1 MCTKIWKLTMKYC
14 AFCIILTGSLDTWK
28 RSAPAAGLPASLP
41 DLLTGSIRTG
51 SAYMIIGPDTMPHGS
66 PDGIPDHGTPA
77 GSPPDCMTECVTK
90 PAGVR
95 IHVPVIVPASECL
108 PYDLTRS
115 DRITYLPTVGWGD
128 SRWLGGVLPLRPTF
142 PQKAPHHP
150 GCPGKE

>member
-95 IHVPVIVPASECL
+95 IHVPVIVPLSE
-108 PYDLTRS
+108 
-115 DRITYLPTVGWGD
+115 YLPIGSTRTGHQIRTRTRTGNICSSV
-128 SRWLGGVLPLRPTF
+128 GGVLPLRPTF

-150 GCPGKE
+150 GYPGKE